1 MLFWPVEAVQAQ
13 GDPFCSQC
21 IHLYNFC
28 TGDGSQALRKQN
40 NQVTNQRS
48 SDWLKVL
55 YRQLHTLG
63 VRSAKASKLKKKATG
78 NFRLGI
84 QISQLRQPRFIEVK
98 GALFLSI
105 SSRSRLSTR
114 NIRGHL
120 MGKPS
125 PLLVKQHPL
134 DLPRQFIRI
143 PH

>member
-1 MLFWPVEAVQAQ
+1 MERMLFWPVEAVQAQ

-63 VRSAKASKLKKKATG
+63 VRSAKASKFKKKRQRGTLDSVFKLV
-78 NFRLGI
+78 NF
-84 QISQLRQPRFIEVK
+84 V
-98 GALFLSI
+98 
-105 SSRSRLSTR
+105 
-114 NIRGHL
+114 N
-120 MGKPS
+120 
-125 PLLVKQHPL
+125 L
-134 DLPRQFIRI
+134 DSLKSKVPFF
-143 PH
+143 